1 MTATTGGYPER
12 LPRSDEDDP
21 EGADFAGEH
30 ADVSHARE
38 LAGGPEHAEDEAVPT
53 GLAGQDPTEAEG

>member
-1 MTATTGGYPER
+1 MTSTTGGYPER

-30 ADVSHARE
+30 ADVSLAHE
-38 LAGGPEHAEDEAVPT
+38 LGGGPERADDEAVPH
-53 GLAGQDPTEAEG
+53 GLAGADPTEAEH